1 MRFQVQPLTKFL
13 VKPAIPEELPR
24 LMELAHNV
32 LWSWDHTVRAL
43 FRRLDPQLWQAS
55 GHNPVLML
63 SQVPHTVLE
72 RAAADPR
79 YIALYRHACDSLDA
93 YMERRAALRKEG
105 LIAYFCMEYG
115 VVQCMQIYSGGL
127 GLLAGDHLK
136 AASDIGLNLVG
147 VGLLYQQGYFRQ
159 ALNPDGWQQERYPVN
174 DFYTLQISQVYDAEG
189 NEVRVQVDMPNG
201 RIQVKVWKLAVAGVT
216 LYLLDTNIAENPEEY
231 RDITDQLYGGDI
243 NKRIRQEIVLG
254 IGGLRALAALNIQ
267 PTVYHM
273 NEGHSAFLA
282 IERIRLLMEQ
292 RGLTFP
298 QALEAARS
306 NNVFTTHTSVPAGF
320 DLFDP
325 GLVYEYFRRYCE
337 DGRIPFETLLS
348 IGRRNPADTSERF
361 SMAICALR
369 TSSYRNAVSRLH
381 GDVSQEMFQDMWP
394 QVPTWEVPIT
404 SVTNGVHLPSW
415 VNGDLAALYD
425 QYLQPDW
432 LERHN
437 DPKTWEQVEEIPDA
451 ELWEVRRRRKRRLVH
466 FVRERVT
473 HSANQRKA
481 SAAEIRR
488 LSEVLDPEAFT
499 IGFSRRF
506 ATYKRAT
513 LLFRDVARLKRIL
526 NHPEMPVQI
535 IIAGKAHPKDHPGK
549 SFIREIY
556 NLSRDPELSRRLVFV
571 EDYSIEVGRELVQ
584 GVDIWLNTPRRGE
597 EACGTSGMKASMN
610 GVPNLSI
617 LDGWFDEAY
626 EYSGGWA
633 IGDRVAYSEDQ
644 DEPHALAIYSLLEND
659 IVPLYYRDRD
669 RGVPEQWMRRVKQSL
684 MTISPQFN
692 CSRMLTEYYDQ
703 LYFPAHQNWH
713 ASSKDDYAAVREH
726 SDWVSRVAAAWD
738 GVRFVETGS
747 LPAKP
752 VLAADAVPI
761 QAVIDLAGLSP
772 SDVRVEAVLGRVGAE
787 GQLDETTVIAMNSAV
802 PAGAGLYRFSAQ
814 FVASQTGRLGFAI
827 RVSPNHSDDPLAR
840 PCQSP
845 MKWA

>member
-1 MRFQVQPLTKFL
+1 MRFQVQPLKEFL
-13 VKPAIPEELPR
+13 VKPAIPDSLPR
-24 LMELAHNV
+24 LMELANNV

-63 SQVPHTVLE
+63 SQVPRGALE
-72 RAAADPR
+72 RAANDPR
-79 YIALYRHACDSLDA
+79 YLTLYRHACDSLDA
-93 YMERRAALRKEG
+93 YMERRAAIRKDG
-105 LIAYFCMEYG
+105 MIAYFCMEYG
-115 VVQCMQIYSGGL
+115 VVQCLPIYSGGL

-136 AASDIGLNLVG
+136 AASDIGLNLVA

-159 ALNPDGWQQERYPVN
+159 ALNPDGWQQERYPIN
-174 DFYTLQISQVYDAEG
+174 DFYTLPVTQVFDAAG
-189 NEVRVQVDMPNG
+189 NELRVSVDLPNG
-201 RIQVKVWKLAVAGVT
+201 RVQIKVWKMAVGGVN
-216 LYLLDTNIAENPEEY
+216 LYLLDTNLHENSDEY
-231 RDITDQLYGGDI
+231 RDITDQLYGGD
-243 NKRIRQEIVLG
+243 NHMRIRQEIVLG
-254 IGGLRALAALNIQ
+254 IGGLRALAALGIQ
-267 PTVYHM
+267 PSVFHM

-282 IERIRLLMEQ
+282 IERIRLLMKDH
-292 RGLTFP
+292 GLSFAE
-298 QALEAARS
+298 ALEAARC

-320 DLFDP
+320 DFFDP
-325 GLVYEYFRRYCE
+325 GLVYDYMNRYCT
-337 DGRIPFETLLS
+337 DASIPFEALLAL
-348 IGRRNPADTSERF
+348 GRRHPEDTSERF

-381 GDVSQEMFQDMWP
+381 RDVSQEMFQDMWP
-394 QVPTWEVPIT
+394 RVPAWEVPIT

-437 DPKTWEQVEEIPDA
+437 DPKTWEQIEDIPDA
-451 ELWEVRRRRKRRLVH
+451 ELWEVHRRRKRRLVQ
-466 FVRERVT
+466 FVRERVSQ
-473 HSANQRKA
+473 SAQNRKA
-481 SAAEIRR
+481 SASEIRR
-488 LSEVLDPEAFT
+488 LAEVLDPEAFT

-526 NHPEMPVQI
+526 NNPDMPVQV

-556 NLSRDPELSRRLVFV
+556 NFSRDPEISRRLVFV

-584 GVDIWLNTPRRGE
+584 GVDIWLNNPRRGE
-597 EACGTSGMKASMN
+597 EACGTSGMKAAIN

-617 LDGWFDEAY
+617 LDGWYDEAY
-626 EYSGGWA
+626 ESSGGWA
-633 IGDRVAYSEDQ
+633 IGERIPYSEDQ
-644 DEPHALAIYSLLEND
+644 DESHASAIYSLLEND

-684 MTISPQFN
+684 MMISPQFN
-692 CSRMLTEYYDQ
+692 CSRMLTEYYQQ
-703 LYFPAHQNWH
+703 LYFPAHQNWIAAARNSF
-713 ASSKDDYAAVREH
+713 ASIRER
-726 SDWVSRVAAAWD
+726 SQWSAKVAAAWD
-738 GVRFVETGS
+738 RVRFIETGAIPS
-747 LPAKP
+747 NP
-752 VLAADAVPI
+752 VLAAESLPLD
-761 QAVIDLAGLSP
+761 AVIDLAGLSA
-772 SDVRVEAVLGRVGAE
+772 SDVRVEAVIGRVGVE
-787 GQLDETTVIAMNSAV
+787 GHLEDTTVITMNSAATT
-802 PAGAGLYRFSAQ
+802 PQGHHHFRSN
-814 FVASQTGRLGFAI
+814 FVAEQTGRLGLAI
-827 RVSPNHSDDPLAR
+827 RVSPNHSDDPLTR